1 MEFDRSGQAIRN
13 AISGDPKERQKAL
26 NNFPE
31 IGRDLALNN
40 YVSAGYGTLK
50 EAIEMIDSKGIEYFS
65 KILRVKMIQQE
76 ESDG

>member
-1 MEFDRSGQAIRN
+1 
-13 AISGDPKERQKAL
+13 
-26 NNFPE
+26 
-31 IGRDLALNN
+31 
-40 YVSAGYGTLK
+40 VSAGYGTLK